1 MFINEVNGKYDPR
14 RADLTKKTAKFSFGS
29 KINSKFEEFFEEF
42 AATDY
47 LATETH
53 TDEEIQ
59 SILTMY
65 QGNSIP
71 GFPSMD
77 AFLYLITPKL
87 ELLKKPAYE
96 LLDKVNEK
104 LEKLVKIA
112 AKKLFNR
119 FPTLETEISQVVIN
133 DLLEVDI

>member
-1 MFINEVNGKYDPR
+1 
-14 RADLTKKTAKFSFGS
+14 
-29 KINSKFEEFFEEF
+29 
-42 AATDY
+42 
-47 LATETH
+47 
-53 TDEEIQ
+53 
-59 SILTMY
+59 MY

-119 FPTLETEISQVVIN
+119 FPTLEAEISQVVIN